1 HHGSNLAYGLQ
12 VGIIGGSGLDDPD
25 ILEHR
30 KEHKVTTPFGEP
42 SDVLVSGQIGHV
54 NCVLLARH
62 GRNHGIMPTN
72 VNYRANIWALRE
84 MGCTH
89 VLATTAC
96 GSLHEDFAPGHV
108 VFPDQFIDR
117 QGDRAT
123 TRESTF
129 HDGKPGS
136 PKGVCHLSM
145 ASPFHPELRK
155 LLIQVARELNLV
167 HHEKGTVVTIEGPR
181 FSSAAESIMFRS
193 WGCHVINMTTVVLA
207 KEAGLLYAA
216 IALPTDY
223 DSWRT
228 DLAHVDVKQVL
239 ETMKENS
246 QRALHILR
254 VAIPKIAAKD
264 WTAAI
269 QAAKASR
276 ISFVALLV

>member
-1 HHGSNLAYGLQ
+1 NLFL
-12 VGIIGGSGLDDPD
+12 
-25 ILEHR
+25 R
-30 KEHKVTTPFGEP
+30 
-42 SDVLVSGQIGHV
+42 
-54 NCVLLARH
+54 RH

-117 QGDRAT
+117 QGDNYG
-123 TRESTF
+123 TF

-155 LLIQVARELNLV
+155 LLIQVAGELHLV

-181 FSSAAESIMFRS
+181 FSSAAESILFRS
-193 WGCHVINMTTVVLA
+193 WGCHLINMTTVVLA

-239 ETMKENS
+239 ERMKENS
-246 QRALHILR
+246 ERALRILR
-254 VAIPKIAAKD
+254 VAIPRIAAKD

-276 ISFVALLV
+276 ISFVALLAS

>member
-1 HHGSNLAYGLQ
+1 HHGSNPAYGLQ

-30 KEHKVTTPFGEP
+30 KEHKVTTPFGENCASGSSHP
-42 SDVLVSGQIGHV
+42 TNFVLR
-54 NCVLLARH
+54 RH

-117 QGDRAT
+117 QGAQ
-123 TRESTF
+123 STF

-155 LLIQVARELNLV
+155 LLIQVARELHLV

-246 QRALHILR
+246 ERALRILR
-254 VAIPKIAAKD
+254 AAIPSIAAED

-269 QAAKASR
+269 HAAKASR
-276 ISFVALLV
+276 ISLVALLVS